1 MPIKNVNI
9 YLILPSSSLIS
20 YNKDIHR
27 LNMNMC
33 VLSGILYIATR
44 SLIDISAAMITHIH

>member
-1 MPIKNVNI
+1 MPVKNVNI

-27 LNMNMC
+27 LNMNMS
-33 VLSGILYIATR
+33 VLSRILYIATR
-44 SLIDISAAMITHIH
+44 SLIDISAAMITHIN